1 MASGIQ
7 EPDQI
12 YQIKVTLA
20 DSQPPIWRRIQVKSD
35 ITLAKL
41 HRVLQMVMGWTDM
54 HLHQFAILEKR
65 YGVPDEEDVGPTETK
80 DEGKYKLHD
89 LVRGEDSRFSYD
101 YDFGDN
107 WEHELLIEKV
117 LPDEKGVRYPL
128 CLDGAR
134 ACPPEDVGGTLGY
147 KHFLEVIRNPTH
159 PEHKEFL
166 DWISSEFDPEEFDVD
181 EVNHILRSVK

>member
-41 HRVLQMVMGWTDM
+41 HRVLQVVMGWTDM
-54 HLHQFAILEKR
+54 HLHQFTILEKH
-65 YGVPDEEDVGPTETK
+65 YGVPDEEDVGLTETK

-117 LPDEKGVRYPL
+117 LPEEKGVRYPL

>member
-1 MASGIQ
+1 MASGTQ
-7 EPDQI
+7 KPDQI

-65 YGVPDEEDVGPTETK
+65 YGVPDEEDVGLTETK
-80 DEGKYKLHD
+80 DERKYKLHD

-117 LPDEKGVRYPL
+117 LPEEKGVRYPL

-134 ACPPEDVGGTLGY
+134 ACPPEDVGGVWDY
-147 KHFLEVIRNPTH
+147 QSVLEALADPQH
-159 PEHKEFL
+159 EDHDELL
-166 DWISSEFDPEEFDVD
+166 DWSGGHFNPEAFDVD
-181 EVNHILRSVK
+181 DVNGQLAS